1 VASYSAYW
9 RNAKGLHKTSNVKLA
24 IRVKFYAAQVI
35 LALEYLHSKNI
46 IYREY
51 PIGLYSLKPENV
63 LIDEAGYL
71 RLTDFGLSK
80 EDC

>member
-1 VASYSAYW
+1 
-9 RNAKGLHKTSNVKLA
+9 
-24 IRVKFYAAQVI
+24 
-35 LALEYLHSKNI
+35 LEYLHSKNI